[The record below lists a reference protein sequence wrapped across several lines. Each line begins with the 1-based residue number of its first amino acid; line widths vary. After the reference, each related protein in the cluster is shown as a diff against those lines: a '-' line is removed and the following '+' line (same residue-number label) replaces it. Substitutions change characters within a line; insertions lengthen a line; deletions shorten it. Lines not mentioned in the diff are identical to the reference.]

1 MCGICGFVSLKPVQN
16 GERILQRMI
25 EALRHRGPDGC
36 GVWVGDTEKRGNGDT
51 EKHAYIGHTRLAI
64 IDLSEA
70 GKQPMPN
77 EDGSI
82 WVSYNGEIYN
92 FLELRSLLEQ
102 KGHRFRSRTDT
113 EVLVHAYEEWGDD
126 FATKL
131 RGMFAFA
138 VWDSRQR
145 TTGLQ
150 DNGTTGL
157 RDNRTTGQW
166 DYGITGQRDTKAR
179 MEGQWSRGQLSCG
192 RLLLARDR
200 LGIKPLFYAHLP
212 DGTLVFA
219 SELSA
224 ILKHPSVSR
233 EIDPLAVDAYFAYG
247 YIPAPLTIY
256 RDVRKLPPAH
266 YLVWENGEI
275 KLQRYWQL
283 DFTKKRTESA
293 DELAEEL
300 RERLKETVR
309 LHLISDVP
317 LGAFLSGGMDS
328 SSIVAL
334 MAQVSDRPVK
344 TFSIGFD
351 DEKFNELPYA
361 RLIAQR
367 YGTEHHE
374 FIVEAPTASLMP
386 DLIGYFGEPFADS
399 SALPTFI
406 VSKIAREHVTVVLSG
421 DGGDEI
427 FAGYEWTRRALLWT
441 SKPQFQSPVTSRQ
454 SPDLWHEAL
463 IRHGTSF
470 WHRLLKAWRDWK
482 AGPIATFQRRT
493 KTPSTIRQLLY
504 SRDLLEALNGQV
516 ADYIQD
522 DLLRN
527 APVSDWRE
535 MFLYCDTMLY
545 LPDDCLT
552 KVDRMSMAVALEVR
566 PPLLDHTVVE
576 FAASLPFDFK
586 WRNGTTKWL
595 LKQAMRNDL
604 PPETM
609 RQRKQGFS
617 IPVAKWMRG
626 SLGDEVAARVNNC
639 DRFLNPESVRKMIAL
654 HREGKANFGHLLWRV
669 YVWGVWGEMV
679 RNA

>member
-1 MCGICGFVSLKPVQN
+1 MCGICGFVSLKPVPN
-16 GERILQRMI
+16 GERILQRMV
-25 EALRHRGPDGC
+25 EALHHRGPDGC
-36 GVWVGDTEKRGNGDT
+36 GVLTVGDAETRRYGETEKRGKKAPILRFT
-51 EKHAYIGHTRLAI
+51 VSHAYIGHTRLAI

-77 EDGSI
+77 EDGSV
-82 WVSYNGEIYN
+82 WVTYNGEIYN

-102 KGHRFRSRTDT
+102 KGHCFRSRTDT
-113 EVLVHAYEEWGDD
+113 EVLVHAYEEWGEV
-126 FATKL
+126 FVGKL

-138 VWDSRQR
+138 LWDEERKR
-145 TTGLQ
+145 
-150 DNGTTGL
+150 NGETE
-157 RDNRTTGQW
+157 
-166 DYGITGQRDTKAR
+166 K
-179 MEGQWSRGQLSCG
+179 RGSG
-192 RLLLARDR
+192 AKGKLLLARDR
-200 LGIKPLFYAHLP
+200 LGIKPLYYAHLP

-219 SELSA
+219 SELQA
-224 ILKHPSVSR
+224 ILEHPQVSR

-256 RDVRKLPPAH
+256 RVVRKLPPAH
-266 YLVWENGEI
+266 YLVWQDGQI
-275 KLQRYWQL
+275 TLHRYWQL

-293 DELAEEL
+293 EELAEEL
-300 RERLKETVR
+300 RERLKETVK

-427 FAGYEWTRRALLWT
+427 FAGYEWTRRTLLWT
-441 SKPQFQSPVTSRQ
+441 SKFQLPVTNRQ
-454 SPDLWHEAL
+454 SPNPWREAL
-463 IRHGTSF
+463 IRHGTNL
-470 WHRLLKAWRDWK
+470 WHRLLKVWRDWRS
-482 AGPIATFQRRT
+482 GPVATFQRRT
-493 KTPSTIRQLLY
+493 RTPFAIRQLLY

-522 DLLRN
+522 DLIRS

-535 MFLYCDTMLY
+535 VFLYCDTMLY

-566 PPLLDHTVVE
+566 PPLLDHTIVE

-604 PPETM
+604 PQETM

-626 SLGDEVAARVNNC
+626 PLGDEVSAYVNNR
-639 DRFLNPESVRKMIAL
+639 DQFLNPESVRRMIAL
-654 HREGKANFGHLLWRV
+654 HREGKVNFGHLLWRV
-669 YVWGVWGEMV
+669 YVWGVWREMV
-679 RNA
+679 RDS

>member
-36 GVWVGDTEKRGNGDT
+36 GVWIGDAEKRSNGDT
-51 EKHAYIGHTRLAI
+51 GRESADSPLHRFTVSHPYIGHTRLAI

-77 EDGSI
+77 EDGSV

-126 FATKL
+126 FVTKL

-138 VWDSRQR
+138 IWDEERKR
-145 TTGLQ
+145 
-150 DNGTTGL
+150 NGETEKRRSG
-157 RDNRTTGQW
+157 
-166 DYGITGQRDTKAR
+166 AR
-179 MEGQWSRGQLSCG
+179 G

-224 ILKHPSVSR
+224 ILQHPSVSR

-283 DFTKKRTESA
+283 DFTRKRTENA
-293 DELAEEL
+293 EELAEEL
-300 RERLKETVR
+300 RERLKETVK

-374 FIVEAPTASLMP
+374 FIVAAPTASLMP
-386 DLIGYFGEPFADS
+386 DLVGYFGEPFADS

-441 SKPQFQSPVTSRQ
+441 SKPQPQSPIASRQ
-454 SPDLWHEAL
+454 SPNLWHEAL

-470 WHRLLKAWRDWK
+470 WHRLLKAWRDWRS
-482 AGPIATFQRRT
+482 GPVATFQRRT
-493 KTPSTIRQLLY
+493 RTPFAIRQLLY

-522 DLLRN
+522 ELLRN
-527 APVSDWRE
+527 ALVSDWRE
-535 MFLYCDTMLY
+535 IFLYCDTMLY

-566 PPLLDHTVVE
+566 PPLLDHTIVE

-595 LKQAMRNDL
+595 LKQAMKNDL
-604 PPETM
+604 PQETM

-626 SLGDEVAARVNNC
+626 PLADEVAASVNNR

-669 YVWGVWGEMV
+669 YVWGVWRGVM
-679 RNA
+679 RNS